1 MRPVVLCEGAQC
13 ADRCCKLDLRNIL
26 PCLTTN
32 VPQYT
37 VEQYKL
43 DSTHLFICRLSPDY
57 DFAAGV
63 RADEMTARFIAISQ
77 ESDTGDLTGMASRSL
92 KDTAMRRILEG

>member
-1 MRPVVLCEGAQC
+1 MRSVVLCEGAQR
-13 ADRCCKLDLRNIL
+13 ASGCCKLDFRNIL

-37 VEQYKL
+37 VERHNFKAP
-43 DSTHLFICRLSPDY
+43 HLVFCRFPPDY
-57 DFAAGV
+57 DLAAGV
-63 RADEMTARFIAISQ
+63 RADEVIARSFAMSQ
-77 ESDTGDLTGMASRSL
+77 ESDTGDLTSMASQSL